1 MCTAPRMDPPSPIV
15 LGQCMTCDNDL
26 FKSDE
31 RPYLGKYGC
40 DLCGDHVC
48 DECAIILETDE
59 RVCAA
64 CEPIE
69 TTDIPAKLLAD
80 VGIGD

>member
-1 MCTAPRMDPPSPIV
+1 MCNANRIDPPTPKV
-15 LGQCMTCDNDL
+15 LGQCMTCEDDL

-31 RPYLGKYGC
+31 YPYLGKYGC
-40 DLCGDHVC
+40 ESCGDHVC
-48 DECAIILETDE
+48 DECAVTLETDE
-59 RVCAA
+59 RVCPA

-69 TTDIPAKLLAD
+69 TTDIPAKLAVD